1 MMKKI
6 ILFLTL
12 ATLPFLFNSCG
23 TDAKDIQVSDL
34 ETPCDYVDAWVQCVE
49 EMIEIKGDKKDES
62 EFSAE
67 EKAEY
72 EAVEDKMREIRKA
85 ARKNYSLKEVKE
97 CENFKKLDEL
107 KDKLRD

>member
-1 MMKKI
+1 MKKI

-49 EMIEIKGDKKDES
+49 EMIEIKGDKKEPS
-62 EFSAE
+62 EFTAE
-67 EKAEY
+67 EKAEF
-72 EAVEDKMREIRKA
+72 EAIEDKMREIRKA
-85 ARKNYSLKEVKE
+85 ARKKYSLKEVKE